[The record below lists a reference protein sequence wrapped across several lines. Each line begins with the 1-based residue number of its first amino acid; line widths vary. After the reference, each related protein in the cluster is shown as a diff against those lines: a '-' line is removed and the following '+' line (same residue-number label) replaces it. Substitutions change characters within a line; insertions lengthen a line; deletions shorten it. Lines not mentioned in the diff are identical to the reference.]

1 MHTMDKTPRILTI
14 IGLIFEGLGVV
25 GAYVGGWLL
34 VNIESLP
41 GVSASSMDLSQADF
55 QELMDLFVWFGNV
68 MYGLAVFVTIIFLIN
83 VYLFTK
89 LMGSKYTEEKAKL
102 VYLYQAIWG
111 GFNILF
117 NQVTGILY
125 LISGVSGYTGHKEE
139 KNIREG
145 I

>member
-1 MHTMDKTPRILTI
+1 MDKTPRIITI
-14 IGLIFEGLGVV
+14 IGLIFEGLGVL
-25 GAYVGGWLL
+25 GAFLGGWLL
-34 VNIESLP
+34 ANLENFP
-41 GVSASSMDLSQADF
+41 GVSSSSMQLSPAEF
-55 QELMDLFVWFGNV
+55 REMMDLFVWLSKLV
-68 MYGLAVFVTIIFLIN
+68 YGQAIFISLLFLVN

-89 LMGSKYTEEKAKL
+89 LMRSQFTEEKAKL

-125 LISGVSGYTGHKEE
+125 LISGVSGYSGHKEE
-139 KNIREG
+139 KDIREG